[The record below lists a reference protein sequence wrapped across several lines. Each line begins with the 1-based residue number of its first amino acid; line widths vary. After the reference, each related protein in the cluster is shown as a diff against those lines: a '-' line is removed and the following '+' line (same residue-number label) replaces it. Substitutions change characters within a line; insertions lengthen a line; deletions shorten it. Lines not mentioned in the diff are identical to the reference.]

1 MDDTECPRLHGC
13 HLRRRP
19 RKVPKL
25 RIALLEAGVGW
36 AGYWLDR
43 MDGHYEKMGSMAPW
57 LKKRPTEYFMEQC
70 YLSLDPDER
79 TLGAMCDLGLDRNI
93 MWDSDFPHFDCIY
106 PGVVKQ
112 VEEAVE
118 DSTRDGA
125 SQHHDREPGAISSH
139 R

>member
-1 MDDTECPRLHGC
+1 MGRLLARSHGWP
-13 HLRRRP
+13 LR
-19 RKVPKL
+19 
-25 RIALLEAGVGW
+25 E
-36 AGYWLDR
+36 
-43 MDGHYEKMGSMAPW
+43 DGIDGAW

-70 YLSLDPDER
+70 DLSLDPDER
-79 TLGAMCDLGLDRNI
+79 TFGAMCDLGLDRNI

-112 VEEAVE
+112 VEDAVE

-125 SQHHDREPGAISSH
+125 SQHHDREPGAISS